1 MVAEKNF
8 RALNSPWLL
17 KDIYAGKQFVDGEMV
32 MTTNRSEK
40 EAA

>member
-8 RALNSPWLL
+8 RALNSPWLVE
-17 KDIYAGKQFVDGEMV
+17 DVYAGKGFVDGEIIMAI
-32 MTTNRSEK
+32 NGSER